1 MRDSI
6 RGVNL
11 LRKVKAAALAAALL
25 GGTAPIVIPVAAY
38 AQSSGLIRD
47 IQVEGNNR
55 IESATVNAYLTVAAG
70 DSYDAQQ
77 INNSLKALFSTGLFA
92 DVSFSFNQGILKVN
106 VVENPII
113 NRIAFEGNQRLKDDV
128 LSAELQLRPR
138 VVYTR
143 TKVQSDVQRVLE
155 LYRRSG
161 RFAATVEP
169 KVIQLEQN
177 RVDLVF
183 EIDEGD
189 ATGIRKINFVG
200 NKAFDDG
207 ELSDVIRTT
216 ESAWWK
222 ILTSDDNYDP
232 DRVTFDREL
241 LRRFYLSAGYA
252 DFQVLSSVA
261 ELTPDRSDF
270 FVTYTVSEGK
280 RYQFG
285 NINVVSQIDKIDP
298 EALRPLIE
306 EEIKTGEWYNANLV
320 DDAVDAL
327 TTSVGD
333 QGYAFIDI
341 RPNVQRNR
349 ENGTIDLTFTI
360 AEGPKVYVERINVVG
375 NVRTLDEVIRR
386 EFRLVEGDAFS
397 SSKMKRSKQRIENLN
412 FFKTV
417 DVKTLPGKTPD
428 QTVIE
433 VDVEEKSTGEFSIGA
448 GYGTDN
454 GAFGQLGLR
463 ERNLLGKGQDL
474 RLNFTVGSSDQQIDL
489 SFTEPYFLDREI
501 AAGIDVYRREEDNQ
515 DESSYDEEQT
525 GGRLRAGFKY
535 TENLSHAFRY
545 SLEKNSYSDIDE
557 SEASRLLLIEDT
569 EFIESVVGHT
579 LTYDERDSTIAP
591 TEGYFARLS
600 NDFAGVGG
608 DETYLKSRVEGGY
621 FYPLDR
627 EHEWVVS
634 TRASTGYIV
643 GIGDD
648 TRISQRFMLGGSN
661 LRGFESAGAGPRDI
675 STGDALGGKM
685 YYAGTVQMDFP
696 LGLPSEFA
704 LKGRVFS
711 DFGSS
716 EGVDGAR
723 AGEIYDTGSI
733 RGSVGVGVGWES
745 PFGPIGVDLSQAILK
760 EDHDK
765 EEVFRL
771 NFGTRF

>member
-1 MRDSI
+1 M
-6 RGVNL
+6 
-11 LRKVKAAALAAALL
+11 LRKVKAAALVAALL
-25 GGTAPIVIPVAAY
+25 GGTAPVIIPVAAY
-38 AQSSGLIRD
+38 AQQNSGLIRE

-55 IESATVNAYLTVAAG
+55 IESATVNAYLTVAPG
-70 DSYDAQQ
+70 DAYDARQ
-77 INNSLKALFSTGLFA
+77 INTSLKALFSTGLFA
-92 DVSFSFNQGILKVN
+92 DVSFSFNQGVLKVN

-113 NRIAFEGNQRLKDDV
+113 NRIAFEGNNRLKDDV

-143 TKVQSDVQRVLE
+143 TKVQSDVQRILE

-183 EIDEGD
+183 EVDEGE
-189 ATGIRKINFVG
+189 ATGVRKINFVG

-207 ELSDVIRTT
+207 ELSEVIRTT

-270 FVTYTVSEGK
+270 FITYTVSEGQ

-285 NINVVSQIDKIDP
+285 DVKVVSQIDKIDAD
-298 EALRPLIE
+298 ALLPLIE
-306 EEIKTGEWYNANLV
+306 IEKGEWYNATMV

-327 TTSVGD
+327 TTKVGD
-333 QGYAFIDI
+333 EGYAFIDI
-341 RPNVQRNR
+341 RPSVQRNR
-349 ENGTIDLTFTI
+349 ETGTIDLTFTI

-375 NVRTLDEVIRR
+375 NVRTLDDVIRR

-412 FFKTV
+412 FFKSV

-428 QTVIE
+428 QTILE

-448 GYGTDN
+448 GYGTDD
-454 GAFGQLGLR
+454 GAFGQLGIR

-474 RLNFTVGSSDQQIDL
+474 RLNFTLGSSDQQIDL

-501 AAGIDVYRREEDNQ
+501 AAGFDVYRREKDNQ

-535 TENLSHAFRY
+535 TEDLSHSFRY
-545 SLEKNSYSDIDE
+545 TLEQNSYSNINRAD
-557 SEASRLLLIEDT
+557 ASRLLLSEDS
-569 EFIESVVGHT
+569 EFIESSVGHT
-579 LTYDERDSTIAP
+579 LTYDKRDSSVAP
-591 TEGYFARLS
+591 TEGYFGRLS
-600 NDFAGVGG
+600 NDFAGLGG
-608 DETYLKSRVEGGY
+608 DETYLRTRLEGGY
-621 FYPLDR
+621 YYPLDR
-627 EHEWVVS
+627 EHEWVLS
-634 TRASTGYIV
+634 TRAGTGYIF

-648 TRISQRFMLGGSN
+648 TRISQRFMVGGAN
-661 LRGFESAGAGPRDI
+661 LRGFESAGVGPRDVA
-675 STGDALGGKM
+675 TDDALGGNM
-685 YYAGTVQMDFP
+685 YYTGTVQMDFP

-704 LKGRVFS
+704 LKGRIFS

-723 AGEIYDTGSI
+723 PGEVNDTGSI
-733 RGSVGVGVGWES
+733 RGSVGFGVGWES

-760 EDHDK
+760 EDYDK

>member
-1 MRDSI
+1 MNDSN

-11 LRKVKAAALAAALL
+11 LRKVKAAVVITALL
-25 GGTAPIVIPVAAY
+25 GGTAPLIVPVAVH
-38 AQSSGLIRD
+38 AQSGIIRD
-47 IQVEGNNR
+47 IEVEGNNR
-55 IESATVNAYLTVAAG
+55 IESATVNAYLTVAPG
-70 DSYDAQQ
+70 DSYDIQK
-77 INNSLKALFSTGLFA
+77 INSSLKALFSTGLFA
-92 DVSFSFNQGILKVN
+92 DVSFSFNQGILRVN

-113 NRIAFEGNQRLKDDV
+113 NRIAFEGNQRLDDET
-128 LSAELQLRPR
+128 LGAELQLRPR

-143 TKVQSDVQRVLE
+143 TKVQADVQRVLE

-169 KVIQLEQN
+169 KVIQLDQN
-177 RVDLVF
+177 RVDLAF

-222 ILTSDDNYDP
+222 ILTADDNYDP

-241 LRRFYLSAGYA
+241 LRRFYLAAGYA

-270 FVTYTVSEGK
+270 FVTYTVSEGQ

-285 NINVVSQIDKIDP
+285 EINVVSQIDKIAP
-298 EALRPLIE
+298 ETLMPLIE
-306 EEIKTGEWYNANLV
+306 IESGEWYNATLV

-327 TTSVGD
+327 ADRVGD

-341 RPNVQRNR
+341 RPNVERNR
-349 ENGTIDLTFTI
+349 EAGTIDITFNI

-375 NVRTLDEVIRR
+375 NVRTLDEVVRR

-397 SSKMKRSKQRIENLN
+397 SSKMQRSRQRIENLN
-412 FFKTV
+412 FFKSV
-417 DVKTLPGKTPD
+417 DVKTLPGSSPD

-454 GAFGQLGLR
+454 GAFGQLGIR

-474 RLNFTVGSSDQQIDL
+474 RLNFTLGSTDQQVDL

-501 AAGIDVYRREEDNQ
+501 AAGFDLYRREEDNQ

-525 GGRLRAGFKY
+525 GGRLRAGFRY
-535 TENLSHAFRY
+535 NEELSHSFRY
-545 SLEKNSYSDIDE
+545 TLESNSYSNIDATD
-557 SEASRLLLIEDT
+557 ASRLLLAEETD
-569 EFIESVVGHT
+569 FVESVIGHT

-600 NDFAGVGG
+600 NDVAGLGG
-608 DETYLKSRVEGGY
+608 DESYLRTRVEGGY
-621 FYPLDR
+621 YYPLDR
-627 EHEWVVS
+627 QHEWVLS
-634 TRASTGYIV
+634 TRGATGYIF
-643 GIGDD
+643 GFDDD
-648 TRISQRFMLGGSN
+648 TRISQRFMVGGAN
-661 LRGFESAGAGPRDI
+661 LRGFEAAGVGPRDI
-675 STGDALGGKM
+675 ATGDALGAKM
-685 YYAGTVQMDFP
+685 YYTGSVQMDFP
-696 LGLPSEFA
+696 LGTPDEFA
-704 LKGRVFS
+704 LTGRIFS

-716 EGVDGAR
+716 QDVDGAR
-723 AGEIYDTGSI
+723 PGEIYDTGTLRS
-733 RGSVGVGVGWES
+733 SVGVGVGWES
-745 PFGPIGVDLSQAILK
+745 PFGPIGVDISQAITK

-765 EEVFRL
+765 EEMFRL